1 MHPQIW
7 QIVKLYRKTKT
18 PNFVTKNA
26 WLDIF
31 DQECLIWVFLGKNV
45 LINYCHIWKQH
56 LQICQVAKFCKK
68 TKLPNWV
75 PQISYLGIFGIE
87 I

>member
-1 MHPQIW
+1 MPYLGIFGQERFN
-7 QIVKLYRKTKT
+7 KL
-18 PNFVTKNA
+18 
-26 WLDIF
+26 LS
-31 DQECLIWVFLGKNV
+31 
-45 LINYCHIWKQH
+45 H
-56 LQICQVAKFCKK
+56 LEAASSNLSSCKILQK